1 MNFGPKKLRSEHR
14 YAVAA
19 SVRPPKESL
28 TEIRNDAR
36 RERLLDMELRLRPYR
51 IACFAILGLV
61 LAANSSQIG
70 WWWTVP
76 LAAGLAGFTVADGF
90 TKNSARPALWIAAAW
105 GILPLLIAGAVAI
118 TGGADSPAL
127 MWFALPAVTLGA
139 RFEPRGMVVGTFYTR
154 CS

>member
-76 LAAGLAGFTVADGF
+76 LAAGLAGFTVAEASRRTAPD
-90 TKNSARPALWIAAAW
+90 RPS
-105 GILPLLIAGAVAI
+105 GSRRR
-118 TGGADSPAL
+118 GGSFP
-127 MWFALPAVTLGA
+127 
-139 RFEPRGMVVGTFYTR
+139 
-154 CS
+154 C